1 MNGGGHLS
9 SAPVG
14 PACRKLTPLPT
25 ATKPT
30 TGVRIRVLSTRTP
43 TPPSPNVP
51 RAHCG
56 GGEAVRLPEGA
67 ADRSGGRRDEQRAH
81 KIMLASA
88 QTFAAKHTASL
99 GTREFHPSA
108 ITRALDPLPSRR
120 ILIVSL
126 KHRALTH
133 WIKSSALHTVLRQ
146 ISSKLL

>member
-1 MNGGGHLS
+1 MGG
-9 SAPVG
+9 ATFEYATPVG

-99 GTREFHPSA
+99 GTAGLHDSTPRGYPGIGS
-108 ITRALDPLPSRR
+108 ITIETYFDSE
-120 ILIVSL
+120 
-126 KHRALTH
+126 H
-133 WIKSSALHTVLRQ
+133 
-146 ISSKLL
+146 